1 MTDATEP
8 TADHLDGSAAAGPLS
23 ELFALDVTAAEGR
36 CGSCGAEGVMAETRV
51 YVDAPGLVVRCR
63 GCDGV
68 LLRVVQRPDGTYLDV
83 HGLDHLV
90 FRRPDA

>member
-8 TADHLDGSAAAGPLS
+8 TADHLDGSAP
-23 ELFALDVTAAEGR
+23 
-36 CGSCGAEGVMAETRV
+36 
-51 YVDAPGLVVRCR
+51 PGR